1 MIAGRAKPRRRG
13 DRECKV
19 RGVVQHR
26 TLTPGYVVV
35 YPNREKATSKATK
48 GTVAFILLVSVAIML
63 IITIGGWSKLQGLKA
78 VNFAWCIAYL
88 LIAFYVVARWTRG
101 LLPIAAAL
109 GILLLILAVIAGTG
123 VSGTSWFDRAHS
135 GFAAPQTL
143 FGGDGLDP
151 NMLGLLT
158 LILIPVQALLILFA
172 MRGFAQ
178 AWNVELEV
186 PEEEAQR
193 RGYTP
198 SAPPPTPAAV

>member
-1 MIAGRAKPRRRG
+1 MAQR
-13 DRECKV
+13 
-19 RGVVQHR
+19 R

-35 YPNREKATSKATK
+35 YPNREKSTSKVTK
-48 GTVAFILLVSVAIML
+48 AAVALILLVSVALML
-63 IITIGGWSKLQGLKA
+63 LITIGGWSKLEGLKA

-88 LIAFYVVARWTRG
+88 LIAYYVMVRWTRG

-109 GILLLILAVIAGTG
+109 AVLLLILSVISATG
-123 VSGTSWFDRAHS
+123 ISGTSWFDRAHE
-135 GFAAPQTL
+135 GFAPPQSL

-158 LILIPVQALLILFA
+158 VILAPVQILLVVCA

-186 PEEEAQR
+186 PEEEARR
-193 RGYTP
+193 RGFTP
-198 SAPPPTPAAV
+198 AGPPPPSPAAA